1 MDAFEPLI
9 AQGRLRTGEPLGPM
23 TTYKVGGPA
32 RWFMEVESEQD
43 LIDLAAVVA
52 ADPVPVMVLGRG
64 SNLLVSDAGF
74 DGLAVRLGRGMAGF
88 EAFDDGTV
96 VAGAGLPQAA
106 LARRAGG
113 KGLGGL
119 EFMVGIPGW
128 VGGAVRMNAG
138 SWGSDTSE
146 WIVGAR
152 LIDLATGSVEDR
164 DAASL
169 GLRYRHSD
177 LTDAQVVVSATFRT
191 AARAPAD
198 CEAELREI
206 TRWRREHQPG
216 GTYNAGSVFKNPEGD
231 TAGQIIDRLGLKGLT
246 IGGATVSERHAN
258 FIVAEPGATAS
269 DISSLI
275 VEVRSRVESAT
286 GIRLEIEMRLV
297 GDFEELV

>member
-1 MDAFEPLI
+1 MDAFEHLV
-9 AQGRLRTGEPLGPM
+9 AQGRLRLGEPLGPM

-74 DGLAVRLGRGMAGF
+74 DGLVVRLGRGMAGF

-96 VAGAGLPQAA
+96 AAGAGLPQAA
-106 LARRAGG
+106 LARRTGG
-113 KGLGGL
+113 EGLGGL

-138 SWGSDTSE
+138 SWGSDTAE

-152 LIDLATGSVEDR
+152 VIDLGTGEMEDR

-177 LTDAQVVVSATFRT
+177 LTDAEVVVSARFRT
-191 AARAPAD
+191 AARARAD

-231 TAGQIIDRLGLKGLT
+231 TAGEIIDRLGLKGLT
-246 IGGATVSERHAN
+246 VGRATVSERHAN
-258 FIVAEPGATAS
+258 FIVAEPGATAH
-269 DISSLI
+269 DIWSLI
-275 VEVRSRVESAT
+275 AEVRSRVESAT

-297 GDFEELV
+297 GDFEGPG